1 MKTIM
6 YLLLLCLLNYNCK
19 NNKDNN
25 PVDTSFLSSNESL
38 VWANEFENAVIYYRF
53 INDVNH
59 PIEYWVKDKDC
70 YQHFLD
76 SLEKNNAITINSKD
90 TLEVTIH
97 DKAGDIDYVEKITL
111 TGMGDYIEALF
122 RYYENGKMYD
132 HGNFR
137 FSKSDLEVD
146 GLKLCEN

>member
-19 NNKDNN
+19 NNNDNN
-25 PVDTSFLSSNESL
+25 PVDVSFLSSNEST

-53 INDVNH
+53 TNDVTQ
-59 PIEYWVKDKDC
+59 PVEYWVKDKDC
-70 YQHFLD
+70 YRY
-76 SLEKNNAITINSKD
+76 SLNSLGKNDVITINSRD
-90 TLEVTIH
+90 TLEVTRH
-97 DKAGDIDYVEKITL
+97 DNAGDIDYVEKITL

-137 FSKSDLEVD
+137 FLKTDLDVEN
-146 GLKLCEN
+146 LKLCKN